1 MPYLIKQYLIMPFTQ
16 CWPTIFIFLYS
27 IFPYSL
33 CTIKWQIN
41 FLQTNSSNTLH
52 IPLGRFTS
60 FNAIISPY
68 INTSSFPEHSNTT
81 LTLFDPSN
89 IFTTPQPSYTINT
102 RESFTFPIDLGA
114 TCNSQSTINA
124 TTITFVS
131 SSSEFIIS
139 NITVYINTTIINEL
153 PLYNYSRTVSLN
165 AYGVIYFISKEL
177 RNVDDIVIS
186 FIADNTTTTANKAV
200 IEDTVIKAYRNDI
213 SNKIYT
219 TKYYVVNSNTNSGNT
234 FTFNVVYSNKC
245 FKGTQQQQRVSFT
258 ITNEH
263 YVDNTN
269 LLVNSIINTARIVN
283 THQQSKISISLY
295 INVSPLITYCVLQ
308 DMNNTFISNE
318 DIINQTF
325 IYDDP
330 TRLQYFSALF
340 PSSHSTYFITFDNV
354 SQYISYK
361 MKCIFKPAVNDVNY
375 NNTNITL
382 TFGYFPSADV
392 LLTITSTDVEPT
404 PSHCMT
410 WALDNII
417 ADDIQQQQQKFT
429 HKALEY
435 CYTAFTHPYLTRND
449 NGCIE
454 CVERSVDTT
463 VYPTQSEQQVL
474 ISICAKSKDNCVSR
488 YQGNFALKFKN
499 ISDSLNSTEGVYNTL
514 GVNCTV
520 SAFYVEDDEVAPNEN
535 AVYIKEFKL
544 MKSEVMFKAFT
555 NENKKVECNAI
566 VQQRSTVLLSPYA
579 FNTNESFI
587 LNANASDD
595 DNQHVV
601 TFDNGDDYDGR
612 LYNLIFQCN
621 NIPKYKYSFKKT
633 PPFVVAQ
640 FIRNENELPLT
651 NTTLPITCN
660 TSTKYNEQCVE
671 TPYHILSPLQTLMPL
686 KDHINEYKTYRNKD
700 ISERYIYINNKLNE
714 IRNDTLLLNITE
726 KFETIVFIA
735 DLLQSL
741 QCRTYIDFVECRRY
755 KKHAMRSIVDEIYK
769 HIGNNANYI
778 DDVIHSD
785 DNTVQIANAKLVLLS
800 LFYICNNADAFD
812 YANTTITVIDMLVNV
827 YKHFTQLLQLFNTQQ
842 QQQQQQQRM
851 VVNDLIKIFIGALD
865 NVIDVFAY
873 NEVDGA
879 FKERDEQTHLS
890 KINKNIHFIRD
901 IHYALI
907 PELIANCSS
916 YIHLHNAVPSTLTHF
931 NYSIHE
937 IHELN
942 PSQPN
947 NEQYQNITVND
958 IIISLSVNHLVSEN
972 AKYLAI
978 VQYNSYPLF
987 SYKYRS
993 TTDNVPVLSLKVMND
1008 ANEFIHIK
1016 NMPEPKKI
1024 FIFFTNLPNDVQFCY
1039 YFSYA
1044 NIKDDNDISN
1054 MDFDHKGII
1063 TDQTELVN
1071 HALTCQVSH
1080 LSEFTVGKHDIKGK
1094 IYTSGMN
1101 SWVIGLIVVL
1111 IICAVVNAFVLLV
1124 KLIQTITHKDIEGAI
1139 TEQFVRDTQIIDQS
1153 NYNDE

>member
-1 MPYLIKQYLIMPFTQ
+1 MPYTQ
-16 CWPTIFIFLYS
+16 CWLFIFLYS

-60 FNAIISPY
+60 FNAVISPY
-68 INTSSFPEHSNTT
+68 TNTSDHSNTT
-81 LTLFDPSN
+81 LTLSDPSN

-114 TCNSQSTINA
+114 TCQVNSPLNT

-139 NITVYINTTIINEL
+139 NITVYIDTTIINEL

-165 AYGVIYFISKEL
+165 AYGMIYFISKEL
-177 RNVDDIVIS
+177 RNVDDIVIK
-186 FIADNTTTTANKAV
+186 FIADNTTTTTTANNAV
-200 IEDTVIKAYRNDI
+200 IEDAVIKAYRHDVYT
-213 SNKIYT
+213 KIYS
-219 TKYYVVNSNTNSGNT
+219 TKYYAVNDNGSGNT
-234 FTFNVVYSNKC
+234 FSFNVVYSNKC
-245 FKGTQQQQRVSFT
+245 FKGTQRVSFT

-269 LLVNSIINTARIVN
+269 LLVNSIINTARMVN
-283 THQQSKISISLY
+283 TYQQSKISISLY

-308 DMNNTFISNE
+308 DMNDTFISNE

-325 IYDDP
+325 INEDP

-361 MKCIFKPAVNDVNY
+361 MKCIFKPAVNDVHY

-410 WALDNII
+410 WALDNISS
-417 ADDIQQQQQKFT
+417 DDVQQQQQFT
-429 HKALEY
+429 QKVIEY
-435 CYTAFTHPYLTRND
+435 CYTSFMHPQLTRND

-463 VYPTQSEQQVL
+463 VYPIQREQQVL
-474 ISICAKSKDNCVSR
+474 VSICAKSKDNCVSR

-499 ISDSLNSTEGVYNTL
+499 VSDSLNSTEGVYNAL

-520 SAFYVEDDEVAPNEN
+520 SAFYVEDDEVAPNESD
-535 AVYIKEFKL
+535 VYIKEFKL
-544 MKSEVMFKAFT
+544 MKGEVMFKAFT
-555 NENKKVECNAI
+555 NENKKVECNAL
-566 VQQRSTVLLSPYA
+566 VQQRSTLMLSPYA

-587 LNANASDD
+587 LNDD
-595 DNQHVV
+595 SQHVV
-601 TFDNGDDYDGR
+601 KFDNGDDYDGR

-621 NIPKYKYSFKKT
+621 NIPKYKYSFNKT
-633 PPFVVAQ
+633 KAFIVVQ

-651 NTTLPITCN
+651 NKTLPVTCN
-660 TSTKYNEQCVE
+660 DSTKYNEQCVE
-671 TPYHILSPLQTLMPL
+671 TPYHSLSPLQTLMPL
-686 KDHINEYKTYRNKD
+686 QDHINEYKSYRNKD
-700 ISERYIYINNKLNE
+700 INERYIYIDNKLNE
-714 IRNDTLLLNITE
+714 IRNDTLLNITA
-726 KFETIVFIA
+726 KFETIVFIS
-735 DLLQSL
+735 DLLHSL
-741 QCRTYIDFVECRRY
+741 QCKTYIDFAECRQY
-755 KKHAMRSIVDEIYK
+755 KKHAMRSIVNEIYK
-769 HIGNNANYI
+769 HIGNTNYI
-778 DDVIHSD
+778 EDVIRSD
-785 DNTVQIANAKLVLLS
+785 DDDMQIANAKLVLLS
-800 LFYICNNADAFD
+800 LFCICNNADAFD
-812 YANTTITVIDMLVNV
+812 YADTTITIINTLTNV
-827 YKHFTQLLQLFNTQQ
+827 YEHLTQLLQLFNTQQ
-842 QQQQQQQRM
+842 HQQQPK
-851 VVNDLIKIFIGALD
+851 VVADLIKIFIGALD
-865 NVIDVFAY
+865 NIIDVFAF

-879 FKERDEQTHLS
+879 FKDKDEQTHLS
-890 KINKNIHFIRD
+890 KINTNTHFIRD
-901 IHYALI
+901 IHYAII
-907 PELIANCSS
+907 PELIANSSS

-942 PSQPN
+942 PLHPN
-947 NEQYQNITVND
+947 NEQYQNITVDD
-958 IIISLSVNHLVSEN
+958 IVISLSVNHFVNEN
-972 AKYLAI
+972 AKYLAV

-987 SYKYRS
+987 SYEYRSS

-1008 ANEFIHIK
+1008 AKELIHIT

-1024 FIFFTNLPNDVQFCY
+1024 FIFFTHLPNDVQFCY
-1039 YFSYA
+1039 YFSYS
-1044 NIKDDNDISN
+1044 NIKHANDISN

-1063 TDQTELVN
+1063 TDQTELLN

-1101 SWVIGLIVVL
+1101 SWVIGLIIVL
-1111 IICAVVNAFVLLV
+1111 IVCAVVNAFALLV

-1153 NYNDE
+1153 TYNDE